1 MIGSRQPLGSVGNL
15 RVILSASSG
24 LVYLRVRN
32 RLNASVKWRI
42 L

>member
-1 MIGSRQPLGSVGNL
+1 MIGSRQPLGSVDNL

-24 LVYLRVRN
+24 LVYLRVRK
-32 RLNASVKWRI
+32 RLNACVKGRI